1 MIKICIH
8 STHGDGYYVGLNG
21 LALYDKY
28 GYLIPINSD
37 QLQAT
42 PYRDIND
49 LENIKNRGYDARCLE
64 NLVSTDNDTYDD
76 RNMWLAPYSG
86 PNSSSNTSTPNTI
99 FILMDAPVTISMIKL
114 WNYSKSP
121 QRGVKE
127 FEILVDDVLV
137 FRGLLHKSPTKH
149 ELSSYLITE
158 GTPIWKTIDSDKFDL
173 SQTILFTTDPGIIS
187 REEGRIPIVEEIIE
201 FFDEGIPIIS
211 KTSSLSSSDFSRP
224 MTAISSRL

>member
-21 LALYDKY
+21 LALYDRY
-28 GYLIPINSD
+28 GCIIPINTD

-49 LENIKNRGYDARCLE
+49 LENIQNRGYDARCLE
-64 NLVSTDNDTYDD
+64 NLVSSDNDTYDD
-76 RNMWLAPYSG
+76 RRMWLSPFSG

-99 FILMDAPVTISMIKL
+99 FILMDTPVTISMIKF

-149 ELSSYLITE
+149 DLSSNIIKE
-158 GTPIWKTIDSDKFDL
+158 GTPPWKIIGSDKYDL
-173 SQTILFTTDPGIIS
+173 SQAILFTIDPAIIT
-187 REEGRIPIVEEIIE
+187 REEGRIPIVEELIE
-201 FFDEGIPIIS
+201 FFDEGKSIVS
-211 KTSSLSSSDFSRP
+211 KTSSSSDFSRP
-224 MTAISSRL
+224 MTAISSIL